1 MVVAFEF
8 DPEKDRA
15 NLAKHGVSLILGA
28 VVLEN
33 LAGEI
38 ADDRRD
44 YGELRLN
51 AFGMV
56 AGRLFVCT
64 YTKRGDA
71 VRIISVRRA
80 SRQERRFWQQR

>member
-1 MVVAFEF
+1 VTFEF

-15 NLAKHGVSLILGA
+15 NLAKHGVSLVLGA

-38 ADDRRD
+38 VDDRRD
-44 YGELRLN
+44 YGELRLS

-64 YTKRGDA
+64 YTKRGDV
-71 VRIISVRRA
+71 VRIISVRKA
-80 SRQERRFWQQR
+80 SRQERKFWQR